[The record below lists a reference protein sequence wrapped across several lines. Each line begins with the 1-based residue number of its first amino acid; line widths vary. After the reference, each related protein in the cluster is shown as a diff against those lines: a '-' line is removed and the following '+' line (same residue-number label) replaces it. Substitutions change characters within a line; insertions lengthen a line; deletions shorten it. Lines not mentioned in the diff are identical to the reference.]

1 MWILDP
7 YIQLCATPHVACAFL
22 MVIRAWDPVS
32 DSTPPCRSFLRHEVI
47 RYSAAS
53 GKFLG
58 VAASGPELVG
68 PEDVVCFNGDIL
80 VTSHD
85 TDTIN
90 RYGALGEFLG
100 VWAAI
105 EKPVGLT
112 IGFDSNV
119 YVASYGTH
127 SIVRF
132 NGRSGQFMDIFASGG
147 DLRGPSSLSFGTYRL
162 LYVSSYEND
171 RVVLYNSTANI
182 AVTVSRKLYGRDRDA
197 NRQR

>member
-1 MWILDP
+1 
-7 YIQLCATPHVACAFL
+7 

-100 VWAAI
+100 GWAAI